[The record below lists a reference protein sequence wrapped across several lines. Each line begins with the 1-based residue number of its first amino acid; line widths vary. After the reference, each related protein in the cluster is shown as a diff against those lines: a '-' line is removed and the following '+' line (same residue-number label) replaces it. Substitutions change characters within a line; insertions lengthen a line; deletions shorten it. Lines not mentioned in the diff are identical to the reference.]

1 MVNIRTLWLILA
13 TLLAAGCQTGP
24 FKDFGT
30 SRYAGNSYLAEGV
43 QNYEEGNYKVAKRRL
58 QFALE
63 EGLSRPDRVKAH
75 KFLAFIACVSSQ
87 PLTCREEFA
96 IALEL
101 DPKFELDAA
110 EAGHPIW
117 GPMFKSVKSK
127 QPKQP

>member
-1 MVNIRTLWLILA
+1 MPNIRPLWLILA

-30 SRYAGNSYLAEGV
+30 SRYAGNSYLADGV